1 MDGLGEE
8 KRLECA
14 CGREQRRLFTSALV
28 ATINKP
34 QNLRIQISLRYL
46 VPILV
51 LTHLHARQAKR
62 RKGEISKST
71 TLGRFKLAGLKQ
83 HHDANKNPQRTSTT
97 TTTTTTTP
105 IRREQEE
112 RERSRSRRRAV
123 AARHATRRSGRW
135 RLEVASG
142 PRDRERDTH
151 TEQEKSILPLVVRAR
166 GEGEYEYHGEYSG
179 YYSLYSYYFL
189 LSGI

>member
-51 LTHLHARQAKR
+51 LTHLHARQAKK

-71 TLGRFKLAGLKQ
+71 TPGSVQVGWPQAAPRRKQ
-83 HHDANKNPQRTSTT
+83 ESTKN
-97 TTTTTTTP
+97 
-105 IRREQEE
+105 I
-112 RERSRSRRRAV
+112 
-123 AARHATRRSGRW
+123 
-135 RLEVASG
+135 
-142 PRDRERDTH
+142 DDDDDDDDTN
-151 TEQEKSILPLVVRAR
+151 PA
-166 GEGEYEYHGEYSG
+166 
-179 YYSLYSYYFL
+179 
-189 LSGI
+189 